1 MTEANSIIKLLR
13 SRRYRP
19 MNAGELAAH
28 FRIPDEEQDAFRR
41 LLRGMELQGDVVQ
54 IKQKQYAIPSKL
66 NLTVGILKCNPRG
79 FGFVVP
85 LKDGG
90 PDVYVGGQE
99 MGEAMHGDT
108 VVVRLPKATATHT
121 FTRGRG
127 RGRGRGRSRSWRGR
141 SASGQIVNVLEH
153 VNETVIGTF
162 GKTKRLGHVV
172 PDNPRLFRDIYVADA
187 DSAGAQVGQKVLT
200 QVTQWPSRHLA
211 PEGTIVEVLGQDG
224 DPVVDVLCVVHR
236 FQLPHKFK
244 PDVEAVADDV
254 SQKIP
259 ADEYRRR
266 LDLRK
271 ERIITIDP
279 EDARD
284 FDDAVSIKK
293 DRKGNWHLGVHVA
306 DVSFYVRPGSALDT
320 EARKRGTSVYF
331 PGQVVPMLP
340 TPLSEGVCSLR
351 EGEDRLTKSVLLEY
365 SQEGELL
372 SSQIKHTVINVT
384 KRFAY
389 KESVLI
395 IDKDKVVPEGTS
407 KEFGEMHHLMAELAE
422 KLLAR
427 RIERGALEL
436 DLPEVSLRLDEEG
449 RVASVEKVE
458 RDISHKL
465 IEEFM
470 LAANEAVA
478 RFLHEKKL
486 PSFYRVHPEPDKEE
500 LWEFAEFV
508 NQLEGLKLNPLKK
521 GDLQKL
527 LNGIQGKP
535 EAYTVN
541 LALLRSL
548 KRAEYSSVWGPHFGL
563 AMEFYTHFTSPIRRY
578 PDLMVHRM
586 LDEYL
591 SAGHSPK
598 EIQGRWEHNLEDWAG
613 HCSSTERRAEEAE
626 REIKKLKLLRYLEGR
641 REEVMDGVITG
652 VEEFGLFV
660 QLKEFLLDGLIHVR
674 NLADDFYK
682 LDRKRMAMVGRRGN
696 VYRIGDEIRVRIER
710 IDLLKREADFVRV
723 D

>member
-1 MTEANSIIKLLR
+1 
-13 SRRYRP
+13 
-19 MNAGELAAH
+19 
-28 FRIPDEEQDAFRR
+28 
-41 LLRGMELQGDVVQ
+41 
-54 IKQKQYAIPSKL
+54 
-66 NLTVGILKCNPRG
+66 
-79 FGFVVP
+79 
-85 LKDGG
+85 
-90 PDVYVGGQE
+90 
-99 MGEAMHGDT
+99 
-108 VVVRLPKATATHT
+108 
-121 FTRGRG
+121 
-127 RGRGRGRSRSWRGR
+127 
-141 SASGQIVNVLEH
+141 
-153 VNETVIGTF
+153 
-162 GKTKRLGHVV
+162 
-172 PDNPRLFRDIYVADA
+172 
-187 DSAGAQVGQKVLT
+187 
-200 QVTQWPSRHLA
+200 
-211 PEGTIVEVLGQDG
+211 
-224 DPVVDVLCVVHR
+224 
-236 FQLPHKFK
+236 
-244 PDVEAVADDV
+244 
-254 SQKIP
+254 
-259 ADEYRRR
+259 
-266 LDLRK
+266 
-271 ERIITIDP
+271 
-279 EDARD
+279 
-284 FDDAVSIKK
+284 
-293 DRKGNWHLGVHVA
+293 
-306 DVSFYVRPGSALDT
+306 
-320 EARKRGTSVYF
+320 SVYF

-340 TPLSEGVCSLR
+340 TSLSEGVCSLR

-365 SQEGELL
+365 SPEGRLL
-372 SSQIKHTVINVT
+372 SSQIKHTIINVT

-407 KEFGEMHHLMAELAE
+407 KEFGEMHRLMAELAE
-422 KLLAR
+422 KLLAK

-449 RVASVEKVE
+449 RVASVEKTE

-591 SAGHSPK
+591 SARHSPK
-598 EIQGRWEHNLEDWAG
+598 EIQGRWEHNLEDWAS

-626 REIKKLKLLRYLEGR
+626 REITKLKLLRYLEGR

>member
-1 MTEANSIIKLLR
+1 
-13 SRRYRP
+13 

-66 NLTVGILKCNPRG
+66 NLMVGTLKCNPRG

-90 PDVYVGGQE
+90 PDVHVGGQE

-108 VVVRLPKATATHT
+108 VVVRLPKATATQT

-127 RGRGRGRSRSWRGR
+127 RGRGRGRSRGWSGR

-153 VNETVIGTF
+153 VNETIIGTF

-244 PDVEAVADDV
+244 PEVEAVADDV

-259 ADEYRRR
+259 ADECRRR

-365 SQEGELL
+365 SPEGRLL
-372 SSQIKHTVINVT
+372 SSQIKHTIINVT

-407 KEFGEMHHLMAELAE
+407 KEFGEMHRLMAELAE
-422 KLLAR
+422 KLLAK

-449 RVASVEKVE
+449 RVASVEKTE

-598 EIQGRWEHNLEDWAG
+598 EIQGRWEHNLEDWAS

-626 REIKKLKLLRYLEGR
+626 REITKLKLLRYLEGR